1 MRATLRDVT
10 LSYDQSTTVLKNFTC
25 TIPSGELVALLGPS
39 GSGKSTILNLLA
51 GLLTPSAGQILFD
64 QTDVTRQDSRHR
76 NIGMVFQDYA
86 LYPHL
91 TVHDNIAFPLKMAHV
106 KRAARQQR
114 IAELANLVQL
124 SDQLAKFPRELSGGQ
139 QQRVALARALAKHP
153 QLLLLDEPLSSLDT
167 TLREELLT
175 VIHDVQRATG
185 VTTLFVTHNQED
197 ALQIADHIMLLA
209 NGRLQQVGTGHDL
222 YVHPQNLTVAR
233 FIGRPQLNLWPVAT
247 LPARLRASL
256 PANALAQAATLGIRS
271 EAIRLADTPAAAHFT
286 ATVTQQRQLG
296 RDTLT
301 HLRTTTD
308 LVSTAISPTN
318 QAALPL
324 SIDLHGCQLFSA
336 IGDCLWTWGG
346 GGGGP

>member
-1 MRATLRDVT
+1 MRATLQDIT
-10 LSYDQSTTVLKNFTC
+10 LAYDQHTTVLKNFTC
-25 TIPSGELVALLGPS
+25 TIPTGELVALLGPS

-51 GLLTPSAGQILFD
+51 GLLTPDAGQILFD
-64 QTDVTRQDSRHR
+64 QTNVTHQDSRQR

-91 TVHDNIAFPLKMAHV
+91 SVRDNIAFPLKMAHV
-106 KRAARQQR
+106 KKAARQQR
-114 IAELANLVQL
+114 VTELAKLVQIT
-124 SDQLAKFPRELSGGQ
+124 DQLAKFPRELSGGQ

-167 TLREELLT
+167 TLREELRT

-222 YVHPQNLTVAR
+222 YVHPQNLTVAQ

-247 LPARLRASL
+247 LPAGLRASL
-256 PANALAQAATLGIRS
+256 PATLLAQATTLGIRS
-271 EAIRLADTPAAAHFT
+271 EAIHLATTPAAAHFT
-286 ATVTQQRQLG
+286 ATITQQRQLG

-301 HLRTTTD
+301 SL
-308 LVSTAISPTN
+308 
-318 QAALPL
+318 QAATSLISTTIPRTDQTTLPL
-324 SIDLHGCQLFSA
+324 TVDRHGCQLFSA
-336 IGDCLWTWGG
+336 TGDCLWTGADQ
-346 GGGGP
+346 